1 MEPYGLFKA
10 ALHSLSQQ
18 DPALYAQLTA
28 TLGPEEQQ
36 VIKGAIEKAD
46 HVAAQQAALQEQQAN
61 GGDTSGVQ
69 QQQQQ
74 PHTNSAG

>member
-1 MEPYGLFKA
+1 MEPYGLFKT

-18 DPALYAQLTA
+18 DPTLYAQLTA

-61 GGDTSGVQ
+61 GGDASGV

-74 PHTNSAG
+74 PHTNGAG